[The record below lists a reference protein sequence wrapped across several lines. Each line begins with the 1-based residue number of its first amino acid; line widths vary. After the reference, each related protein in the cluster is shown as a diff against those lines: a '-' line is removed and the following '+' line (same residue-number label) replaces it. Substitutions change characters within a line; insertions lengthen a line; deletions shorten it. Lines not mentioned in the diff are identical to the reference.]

1 MGTASTQALAYDA
14 PRWFAE
20 RLRRDK
26 GAQRVLLFGSRAQGT
41 ERADSDHDVIV
52 VSSAF
57 EAVEP
62 WARGRGLRRLFRE
75 EGRAGGMDII

>member
-1 MGTASTQALAYDA
+1 
-14 PRWFAE
+14 
-20 RLRRDK
+20 
-26 GAQRVLLFGSRAQGT
+26 LLFGSRAQGT